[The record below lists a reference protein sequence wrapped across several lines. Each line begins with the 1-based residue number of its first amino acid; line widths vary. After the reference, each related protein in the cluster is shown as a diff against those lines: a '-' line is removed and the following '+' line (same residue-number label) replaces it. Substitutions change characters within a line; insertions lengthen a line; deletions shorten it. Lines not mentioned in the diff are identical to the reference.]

1 MSKKCH
7 NECPRAVRGGRA
19 RRVPPRARSA
29 WLAGRHPSAPTP
41 ARLRPRLARRSRL
54 PAPSRSPCRAAA
66 AAVESLKE
74 GLTHQAAV
82 PPADALPTVATAEV
96 AAVVRDVG
104 KTPPGTCEE
113 KALGPGYATE
123 VDLSER

>member
-1 MSKKCH
+1 M
-7 NECPRAVRGGRA
+7 
-19 RRVPPRARSA
+19 
-29 WLAGRHPSAPTP
+29 
-41 ARLRPRLARRSRL
+41 
-54 PAPSRSPCRAAA
+54 
-66 AAVESLKE
+66 
-74 GLTHQAAV
+74 

-96 AAVVRDVG
+96 AAVVRGVG